1 MLVVV
6 VVVVV
11 VGYLVQCSSGQRQA
25 REAPIT
31 LERKI
36 TPAGGKANKKQ
47 QIKNTHFLV
56 PR

>member
-36 TPAGGKANKKQ
+36 TPACLLYTSDAADE
-47 QIKNTHFLV
+47 
-56 PR
+56 

>member
-1 MLVVV
+1 MLVV